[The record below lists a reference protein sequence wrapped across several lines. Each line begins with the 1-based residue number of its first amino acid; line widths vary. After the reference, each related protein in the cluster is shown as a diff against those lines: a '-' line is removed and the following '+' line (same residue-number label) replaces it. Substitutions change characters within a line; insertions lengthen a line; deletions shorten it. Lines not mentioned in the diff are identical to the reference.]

1 MGEDQEKEGIESR
14 CLSFRNFLADSKL
27 KKLDFSSRSD
37 HIFADDVGGGDF
49 EFAPALQTDF
59 LLYPLFGNNINEA
72 REKITNSSTLEDLLA
87 IKEDDGF
94 EDSETDHLDDVS
106 PETYSVWNPNNNNK
120 SPTEV
125 MGKSKSIGS
134 SVPRRWRLRDLFVT
148 GRSRSNGNERFIFL
162 FASVAAIDSENG
174 QERGSSTI
182 NVPTLSKPTDGVISV
197 PPKPLPFRFII
208 IHESRSCSL
217 KKSIKMLTYYYY
229 LLHC

>member
-1 MGEDQEKEGIESR
+1 MATGQPQRNQMGEDQEKDGIESR

-106 PETYSVWNPNNNNK
+106 PETYSVWNLNNNNK
-120 SPTEV
+120 SPAEV

-134 SVPRRWRLRDLFVT
+134 SMPRRWRLRDLFVT

-162 FASVAAIDSENG
+162 SPPSPQSTLKTGRKEVRVPSTYLPYRSQLTALFPFHRNHCLF
-174 QERGSSTI
+174 GSSSFT
-182 NVPTLSKPTDGVISV
+182 NHDHV
-197 PPKPLPFRFII
+197 
-208 IHESRSCSL
+208 H
-217 KKSIKMLTYYYY
+217 
-229 LLHC
+229 